1 MLPSMEK
8 RKKIAEKPKD
18 VYEILHV
25 GTEKARAVAQ
35 ATLLEAKMAMK
46 II

>member
-1 MLPSMEK
+1 MEK
-8 RKKIAEKPKD
+8 RKEIAARPKD

-35 ATLLEAKMAMK
+35 ATLLEAKTASK